1 MDAEVKRNLV
11 LVNACLSTF
20 MATVDGSIVNIS
32 LPVISEI
39 FSVNIN
45 EVQWVVTSYLIAISA
60 LLLLWGRI
68 SDLYGRKK
76 LFAAGMAVFV
86 LGSIMCG
93 ISQTFQYLVFSRV
106 IQAIGASIMMAL
118 AQGIVT
124 SIFPSNERG
133 KALGM
138 IGMVVALGSLVGP
151 TLGGFLVNF
160 FGWRSIFF
168 INIPFGIAGLILTF
182 LVMPD
187 NEELPEVKIFDYKG
201 TIIFITAILLLFI
214 SLLSMQEG
222 NISITIMIAML
233 LASLLLTTVFILYE
247 SKIEYPLVNLD
258 LFKNRIFSIGLFCAY
273 LSFCSMF
280 AYTFFMPFYLQYA
293 LKLNVIHAG
302 LMMSLYPITMAMVAP
317 ISGRLSDKISYKPL
331 TILGLTINTLAL
343 ALLSTLNTGSSKV
356 FIGTLIVLLGAGG
369 SIFQSPN
376 NSSVMGAV
384 PRHKVGTAGSINA
397 FFRNI
402 GMVSGTTIAVIIYTA
417 VTKSGIDNITTSS
430 FNSTVFIKGF
440 RVVMLNASIMCL
452 IAVLLSLKRNSIA
465 KK

>member
-1 MDAEVKRNLV
+1 MDTKLKRNLV
-11 LVNACLSTF
+11 LINACISTF

-32 LPVISEI
+32 LPVISGF

-45 EVQWVVTSYLIAISA
+45 QVQWVVTSYLIAISA
-60 LLLLWGRI
+60 LLLIWGRI

-76 LFAAGMAVFV
+76 LFAGGMAVFV

-93 ISQTFQYLVFSRV
+93 MSQSFQYLVFSRV
-106 IQAIGASIMMAL
+106 VQAIGASIMMAL

-151 TLGGFLVNF
+151 TLGGFLINF

-168 INIPFGIAGLILTF
+168 INIPFGIGGLFLTF

-201 TIIFITAILLLFI
+201 TLIFIAAILLLFI

-222 NISITIMIAML
+222 NISVTIMIFML
-233 LASLLLTTVFILYE
+233 LAALLLSAGFIFYE
-247 SKIEYPLVNLD
+247 SKTEYPLVNLD

-293 LKLNVIHAG
+293 FKLNVIHAG

-317 ISGRLSDKISYKPL
+317 ISGRLSDKISYRPL
-331 TILGLTINTLAL
+331 TILGLIINTMAL
-343 ALLSTLNTGSSKV
+343 ALMSTLNTGSSKI
-356 FIGTLIVLLGAGG
+356 FIGVLIVLLGAGG

-384 PRHKVGTAGSINA
+384 PRHKLGTAGSINA

-402 GMVSGTTIAVIIYTA
+402 GMVSGTTIAVLIYTA
-417 VTKSGIDNITTSS
+417 VTKSGIENITTS
-430 FNSTVFIKGF
+430 FDSTVFLKGF
-440 RVVMLNASIMCL
+440 KVVMLNASVMCL
-452 IAVLLSLKRNSIA
+452 IAVLISLKRNSIA
-465 KK
+465 AK